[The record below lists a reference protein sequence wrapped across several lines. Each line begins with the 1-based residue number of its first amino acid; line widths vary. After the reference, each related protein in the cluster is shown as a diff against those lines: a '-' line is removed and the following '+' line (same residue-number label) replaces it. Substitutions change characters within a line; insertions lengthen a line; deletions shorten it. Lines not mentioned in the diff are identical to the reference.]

1 MRKQIFS
8 FKGAL
13 RGILK
18 TINSESHMRFHL
30 VAAFYV
36 ILFSYFYEF
45 TPVEYS
51 ILIILIASVIAAE
64 ILNTCIEEL
73 CDLVADRYEPLV
85 RFIKDA
91 SAGVVLILS
100 VAAFVIA
107 VLFFIDFEVINII
120 VKSITS
126 NIWYIIALLSS
137 VLISF
142 VFVAIPPSK
151 IITKLTL
158 RLKN

>member
-73 CDLVADRYEPLV
+73 CDLVADRYEPLI

-107 VLFFIDFEVINII
+107 LLFFIDFEVINII

-126 NIWYIIALLSS
+126 NVLYIIAFLLS